1 MPGLEVKGAKRHC
14 LLDPSTPDLRGK
26 GKQRWKGRE
35 GPYFL
40 SWLCLC
46 SDLISL
52 SPGPGFEAKLKYFSE
67 LCLSRKVRRCLIR
80 DALIKRQWLMK
91 LQSRNGRKVL
101 PLNIRIFGRAHS
113 RRFQFCQIQSR
124 FSHLQNVTR

>member
-67 LCLSRKVRRCLIR
+67 LCLSRWEQKKGGQEEREG
-80 DALIKRQWLMK
+80 K
-91 LQSRNGRKVL
+91 LKSTGQRK
-101 PLNIRIFGRAHS
+101 GRAKS
-113 RRFQFCQIQSR
+113 GC
-124 FSHLQNVTR
+124 